1 MGRDTGTAKSD
12 TGREK
17 GREPAAG
24 YGSVQELN
32 LFGLPFFLCLY
43 DRKIIVYKY

>member
-1 MGRDTGTAKSD
+1 VGRDTGTDNSDAK
-12 TGREK
+12 REQ